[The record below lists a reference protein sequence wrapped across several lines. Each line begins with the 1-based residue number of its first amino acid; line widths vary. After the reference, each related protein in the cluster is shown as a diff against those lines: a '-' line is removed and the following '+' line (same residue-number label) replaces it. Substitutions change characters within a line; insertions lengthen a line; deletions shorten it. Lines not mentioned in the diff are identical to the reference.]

1 MSGAIADRT
10 PNVIDRPVR
19 LVRVAARFKGIPP
32 KDEAARV
39 RCCSIACHRRQWSR
53 IVIIGAPSPSARPAK
68 HRRSAGFWDQYS
80 VYPNCACRQNTLSAV
95 WTRHWVQV
103 TLQITLLTLSPVN
116 RCRSAGRRGTC
127 FFLRTA
133 TVSASS
139 VVKCASIDR
148 LIGIA

>member
-1 MSGAIADRT
+1 MSEAIAERT
-10 PNVIDRPVR
+10 PNVVNR

-39 RCCSIACHRRQWSR
+39 RCCSIGCHRRQWSR
-53 IVIIGAPSPSARPAK
+53 RVIIAPI
-68 HRRSAGFWDQYS
+68 HRRHGQLNIVARQGFWGQYS

-95 WTRHWVQV
+95 WTRHWVQG
-103 TLQITLLTLSPVN
+103 TLQSTLLTLSPVN

-139 VVKCASIDR
+139 VVKRASIDR